1 MEVSE
6 EDHIEFDIQNDAVY
20 ECEVRFVVKKSQT
33 TDKNFHYFFVNDQQF
48 NRIAIHKSGTY
59 YFWCVEKDCRAQINC
74 KYSCKEAS
82 TSDEEPTVYK

>member
-6 EDHIEFDIQNDAVY
+6 EDHIDFDIQNMY

-33 TDKNFHYFFVNDQQF
+33 SDKNFHYFYVNQQQF
-48 NRIAIHKSGTY
+48 NRVVIHKSGTS
-59 YFWCVEKDCRAQINC
+59 YFRCVEKDCKAQISC
-74 KYSCKEAS
+74 KYSSKVAS

>member
-20 ECEVRFVVKKSQT
+20 ECEVRLVE
-33 TDKNFHYFFVNDQQF
+33 
-48 NRIAIHKSGTY
+48 NRKLRIFTIFLWMISNSI
-59 YFWCVEKDCRAQINC
+59 E
-74 KYSCKEAS
+74 SS

>member
-33 TDKNFHYFFVNDQQF
+33 SDKNFHYFF
-48 NRIAIHKSGTY
+48 
-59 YFWCVEKDCRAQINC
+59 CE
-74 KYSCKEAS
+74 
-82 TSDEEPTVYK
+82 

>member
-33 TDKNFHYFFVNDQQF
+33 SDKNFHYFYVNQQQF
-48 NRIAIHKSGTY
+48 NRVVIHKSGTS
-59 YFWCVEKDCRAQINC
+59 YFRCVEKDCKAQISC
-74 KYSCKEAS
+74 KYSSKEAS